1 MLKDIKGI
9 GPKILS
15 ELNKL
20 NIFDIEDIL
29 TYYPYRYN
37 YYKPQNI
44 KEIKENETAVIT
56 GVIENNPKVSFI
68 KRNLNRISFNL
79 NTGTE
84 IINIIIFNR
93 AFLKNNLSVGK
104 TITVIGKYK
113 INNNTFTASDLKLKP
128 ILKPEIDPVYHLGT
142 GIKKANFIKIINLVL
157 EKNIYLPNY
166 VPDYLNQ
173 KYKFIDKLSA
183 VKAIHNPNTTKD
195 LKDALLFLKYEEMFT
210 FMLKI
215 NYLKLK
221 RSYLNNFEQ
230 KIFNEQKLN
239 TLIYN
244 LPFTLT
250 NDQLKALDDIKE
262 DLLTNKRMNRLLLGD
277 VGSGKTIVA
286 LLALYM
292 NALAG
297 YQGVLMAPTEILANQ
312 HYNNTIKISK
322 DNKIALLTSSTKAK
336 ERKEIIQDLKDKK
349 IDILIGTHS
358 VLNDEVSFNNLG
370 LVITDEQHR
379 FGVKQRQYLQQKGK
393 EVDVLY
399 MSATPIPRTLALTIY
414 GDMDISF
421 IKEKPKNNK
430 EVITRLIKDH
440 EIKEGLSKIVEE
452 IKLNHQIYV
461 IVPLVE
467 ENEELNMENVTSIY
481 DKLNSAFHDK
491 IPMDIMYGKLNSK
504 EKDRIMKD
512 FKENKTKILIST
524 TVIEVGIDVSNATMI
539 VIFNAERFGLA
550 TLHQLRGRVGR
561 SDIQSYCYLISNQD
575 TERLRV
581 MEETTDGFEI
591 SEKDF
596 KIRGTGDLFGVKQS
610 GDMTFKL
617 ADLKNDYRILLQ
629 TKEDS
634 EEFLKKHLENIN
646 LYPYQQKIIS
656 SIKFID

>member
-1 MLKDIKGI
+1 MLKEIKGI
-9 GPKILS
+9 GSKILL

-20 NIFDIEDIL
+20 NIYDIEDLL

-37 YYKPQNI
+37 YYKPQKI
-44 KEIKENETAVIT
+44 SEIRDNETAVIT
-56 GVIENNPKVSFI
+56 GIIENNPKVSFI
-68 KRNLNRISFNL
+68 KRNFNRISFNL
-79 NTGTE
+79 NTGLE
-84 IINIIIFNR
+84 IINVVIFNR
-93 AFLKNNLSVGK
+93 AFLKNNLVIGK

-113 INNNTFTASDLKLKP
+113 KSNNTFTASDLKLKP

-142 GIKKANFIKIINLVL
+142 GIKKANFIKIINNTL
-157 EKNIYLPNY
+157 EKNIYLTNY

-173 KYKFIDKLSA
+173 KYNFIDKLSA
-183 VKAIHNPNTTKD
+183 IKAIHNPNTTKD
-195 LKDALLFLKYEEMFT
+195 LKDALLFLKYEELYN

-221 RSYLNNFEQ
+221 RSHLNNFEQ
-230 KIFNEQKLN
+230 KTFDEEKLHA
-239 TLIYN
+239 LISN
-244 LPFTLT
+244 LPFSLT
-250 NDQLKALDDIKE
+250 NDQLKAIDDIKE
-262 DLLTNKRMNRLLLGD
+262 DFLTNKRMNRLLLGD

-286 LLALYM
+286 ILSLYM

-297 YQGVLMAPTEILANQ
+297 YQGVLMAPTEILAMQ
-312 HYNNTIKISK
+312 HYNNAIKIFK
-322 DNKIALLTSSTKAK
+322 DNKIALLTSSTKTK
-336 ERKEIIQDLKDKK
+336 ERKEILKDLKDNK

-358 VLNDEVSFNNLG
+358 VLNDEVIFNNLG

-379 FGVKQRQYLQQKGK
+379 FGVKQRHYLQKKGE

-430 EVITRLIKDH
+430 EVITKLLKEN
-440 EIKEGLSKIVEE
+440 EIKEALFKMAEE
-452 IKLNHQIYV
+452 IKQNHQIYV
-461 IVPLVE
+461 VVPLVE
-467 ENEELNMENVTSIY
+467 DNEELDMENVTSIY
-481 DKLNSAFHDK
+481 NKLNEAFHDK
-491 IPMDIMYGKLNSK
+491 IPMDILHGKLSSK
-504 EKDRIMKD
+504 EKDCIMKD

-524 TVIEVGIDVSNATMI
+524 TVIEVGIDVSNATMM

-561 SDIQSYCYLISNQD
+561 SDIQSYCYLISNLD

-581 MEETTDGFEI
+581 MEETNDGFEI

-617 ADLKNDYRILLQ
+617 ADLKNDYKILLQ
-629 TKEDS
+629 CKEDS
-634 EEFLKKHLENIN
+634 EQFLKEHLKNIN
-646 LYPYQQKIIS
+646 LYPNQQKIIN